1 MNKYNLTY
9 PELAHTLRTY
19 EYELNQCFSFK
30 DNAFDYDLDGFLES
44 IQEDART
51 FDCIFDNDTIRVEGK
66 EFCKFKLFYNDP
78 RDYNDETNING

>member
-19 EYELNQCFSFK
+19 EYELNQYFSFK

-44 IQEDART
+44 IQEDPRT
-51 FDCIFDNDTIRVEGK
+51 FDFIWDYDTILQDNK
-66 EFCKFKLFYNDP
+66 TFCKWKLHHVDP
-78 RDYNDETNING
+78 RDNS